1 MRIFIEDRE
10 KPINLFLTIKKTIF
24 EDLKN
29 SSEGFSNKL
38 LNKFFG
44 NEDNDEESQQDYQ
57 ANIKANDINIIKFKS
72 RTDTKT
78 SVSKDKTHL
87 LNYFK
92 LVGFFVFFEA
102 YMVFKFYYS
111 LVNIQNISKFVE
123 VYNVTQKCQTNTLL
137 NVDVVKSYLFNES
150 ISIYEENNSTE
161 VFYRTYKS
169 ISDKFE
175 EMIIETSRTDS
186 FLSGDYKDKFSDYV
200 NEDFN
205 EMITNPA
212 EEFKKLYSEG
222 LKKNILRQYDIIKYI
237 SLRRIYHKDTNE
249 SEEGYIGPNLLLNET
264 QWEELNH
271 LVENIIRPWFLGI
284 VNTLNREFEKYY
296 DEAQLVH
303 IAVYIS
309 LLVIIILLYCIVW
322 RSYEESLK
330 VLMKISCDLINLI
343 PEEIKYL
350 IVTKLNE

>member
-1 MRIFIEDRE
+1 M
-10 KPINLFLTIKKTIF
+10 
-24 EDLKN
+24 
-29 SSEGFSNKL
+29 
-38 LNKFFG
+38 
-44 NEDNDEESQQDYQ
+44 
-57 ANIKANDINIIKFKS
+57 A
-72 RTDTKT
+72 
-78 SVSKDKTHL
+78 
-87 LNYFK
+87 
-92 LVGFFVFFEA
+92 
-102 YMVFKFYYS
+102 
-111 LVNIQNISKFVE
+111 KFVG
-123 VYNVTQKCQTNTLL
+123 VYNVTQNCQTSTLS
-137 NVDVVKSYLFNES
+137 NVDVVKSYLFNMS
-150 ISIYEENNSTE
+150 INLYEETNSTK
-161 VFYRTYKS
+161 VFHHTYKS

-186 FLSGDYKDKFSDYV
+186 FLSGHYKKLFSKYIND
-200 NEDFN
+200 DFN
-205 EMITNPA
+205 EIITNPI
-212 EEFKKLYSEG
+212 EEDKSLYSEG

-237 SLRRIYHKDTNE
+237 SLRRIYYVEKGPDE
-249 SEEGYIGPNLLLNET
+249 IEENYIGPNLLLNET

-284 VNTLNREFEKYY
+284 VNTLNKEFEKYY